1 MQSGMQSMQRVCR
14 VCRHEVRDHKSWY
27 AGYAANPLFISILCL
42 VLGIYK
48 IQQGKRVPNNKV
60 NFFMGLT
67 S

>member
-1 MQSGMQSMQRVCR
+1 MNNTR
-14 VCRHEVRDHKSWY
+14 
-27 AGYAANPLFISILCL
+27 FISILCL

-48 IQQGKRVPNNKV
+48 IQPKLATQPLRIQQGKRVPNNKV